1 VDNLT
6 HSLVGMALAELVQPA
21 AATARQRRVLMTAG
35 IVSANLPDID
45 LAYTWI
51 TPPPLGYLLHHR
63 GYTHTVAGL
72 AVLGL
77 LLPLLFRLWP
87 AARELT
93 GRTTLHGL
101 IAINLVGHVSL
112 DALNSYGVHP
122 LYPFDAS
129 WYYGDAIFIFE
140 PLVWIVAGIAAV
152 CNGVSRRTRIS
163 IAALLAGL
171 ILGMAGAGVVPAVA
185 LGSMAVIGSVFLGAV
200 WHARPRMRAG
210 AALGVTATF
219 MAGMFGLSPF
229 VKAQARA
236 AMTGAG
242 DIIDIVATP
251 DPGMP
256 VCWSVIV
263 IAQDRSR
270 EQLRTSRGTLSLAPS
285 WYHAD
290 RCASHRLAPPP
301 QESARAGPAG
311 NIEWRED
318 VRESLPRLRDL
329 NRDDCRVRAWLQFG
343 RAPVTRNGE
352 IVDVRFDTG
361 IGANFTA
368 MRIAG
373 ESACPP
379 HMTRWTAPRAEL
391 LAVPH
396 ASP

>member
-1 VDNLT
+1 MDNLT

-63 GYTHTVAGL
+63 GHTHTVAGL

-87 AARELT
+87 AAREFT
-93 GRTTLHGL
+93 GRSALHGL

-140 PLVWIVAGIAAV
+140 PLVWLVAGIAAA
-152 CNGVSRRTRIS
+152 CNAVSRRTSGS
-163 IAALLAGL
+163 IAALLAVL

-185 LGSMAVIGSVFLGAV
+185 LGGMAMIGGVFLCAV
-200 WHARPRMRAG
+200 WHARPRVRAG
-210 AALGVTATF
+210 AALGVTAIF
-219 MAGMFGLSPF
+219 MAGMFGLSRV
-229 VKAQARA
+229 VKAEARA

-242 DIIDIVATP
+242 NIVDIVATP

-270 EQLRTSRGTLSLAPS
+270 EELRTSGGTLSLAPS

-290 RCASHRLAPPP
+290 RCASHRLASP
-301 QESARAGPAG
+301 QEWARARPSGTV
-311 NIEWRED
+311 EWRDD

-329 NRDDCRVRAWLQFG
+329 NRDDCRVRAWFQFS
-343 RAPVTRNGE
+343 RAPVLRNDA
-352 IVDVRFDTG
+352 IVDVRFDNR
-361 IGANFTA
+361 IGPNFTA

-373 ESACPP
+373 ESGCPP
-379 HMTRWTAPRAEL
+379 HMTPWTAPRAEL
-391 LAVPH
+391 LAVPQ
-396 ASP
+396 